1 MRSSNLEKLVTGRG
15 GRCNLNAD
23 VTEKA
28 AAGAR
33 RAGDAIPNLAA
44 SKTVANEA
52 VIAGELIF
60 RTPPRGSAGDGPDT
74 GGASSE
80 PEQTGPLYTGSS
92 EGVFPVRSHP
102 HKVKGGSEPGRSIVL
117 TDDGI
122 ARDPRGGCNEYDE
135 HERSDITGGT
145 YSAVGFWSELRK
157 RTGVGGGA
165 ASSSYGASRS
175 SILVRNSC

>member
-1 MRSSNLEKLVTGRG
+1 MRSSNLGKLVTGRARG
-15 GRCNLNAD
+15 YNLNAG

-28 AAGAR
+28 AARAR
-33 RAGDAIPNLAA
+33 RAGDAIPNAAA

-52 VIAGELIF
+52 VIAGELNF
-60 RTPPRGSAGDGPDT
+60 RTAPRGGVGGGPDA

-80 PEQTGPLYTGSS
+80 LEQTEPLYTGSS
-92 EGVFPVRSHP
+92 EGMLSVRPHP
-102 HKVKGGSEPGRSIVL
+102 REVKGGRDSERSIVL